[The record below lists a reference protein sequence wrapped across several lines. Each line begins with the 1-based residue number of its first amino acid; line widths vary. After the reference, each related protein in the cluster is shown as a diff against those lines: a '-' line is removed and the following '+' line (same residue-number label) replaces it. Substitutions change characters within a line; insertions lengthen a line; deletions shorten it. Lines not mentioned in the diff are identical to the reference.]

1 MNIKKLREIAERA
14 TPGVRYAGPHYGIYL
29 KKHTDYLPG
38 GNGIT
43 YSDVLC
49 TVRPYGVDDQAFIA
63 TFNPETVLR
72 LLDRI
77 ECYEAAL
84 KFYADGR
91 HITET
96 DHEVIQVIPGSDK
109 FIDHIVGLKARE
121 ALRAMKGE

>member
-1 MNIKKLREIAERA
+1 MNIKKLREIAEAA

-72 LLDRI
+72 LLDTI
-77 ECYEAAL
+77 EKYEAAL
-84 KFYADGR
+84 IKIKGRSLEDGSLRRCLTCVSVEIAD
-91 HITET
+91 ET
-96 DHEVIQVIPGSDK
+96 
-109 FIDHIVGLKARE
+109 
-121 ALRAMKGE
+121 LRADAEGNKP